1 MEGTIMTVGFTDV
14 SDIPLLFHQFQYR
27 QHMPETYEL
36 SGTLEDGR
44 MDYFLRSYSMLDAKI
59 EIMKGWLK

>member
-1 MEGTIMTVGFTDV
+1 V
-14 SDIPLLFHQFQYR
+14 QFQYR
-27 QHMPETYEL
+27 QHMPESYEL

-44 MDYFLRSYSMLDAKI
+44 MDYFLQSYNMLDAKI